1 MRLKRL
7 EIFGYK
13 SFGKKAILEF
23 NSQITSVVGPNGS
36 GKSNIAESIRFVLGE
51 QSMKSMRGKRGEDM
65 IFNGSQSAGRANRA
79 NVTIVFDNTK
89 REFSLDFDEVAI
101 GREVYRDG
109 TNQYFINGSQ
119 VRLKDVFE
127 LLAAVHIGSSGHHMI
142 SQGEADRI
150 LNANPKERREM
161 LEDALGLKIYQYK
174 RAESERRLEKTE
186 ENMKEAEAL
195 RREIAPHLR
204 FLKKQVEKINE
215 GKELRERL
223 IGVYREYLKREEIY
237 IEHKKNDIGGRRH
250 APSGELADLTIKIE
264 HARETLAGESA
275 SDDKSRRLL
284 DVEARLRGVRAR
296 HDECS
301 RTMGRTEGM
310 IEFEEKQL
318 KKKQEALEH
327 NEDIPVRLGEVEIV
341 YNDVGTELEDAER
354 SDDIGHVKWRIG
366 NARVKLAAFIQN
378 RKEAAGQK
386 SLTDEDYHEL
396 LELRNEKAKVE
407 HAMQLLNDE
416 SAQMERDYQAVK
428 GEIDEEKEKSRDT
441 ERALFEMMNRRGE
454 LQSILDRIRSEEEN
468 LNRESRRLE
477 EELGEAGILLGR
489 AVLDYSSVVLAV
501 EEVLNEPRETQESRR
516 RDIERGKIRLED
528 IGAQGGE
535 EAEKEYTE
543 TIERDIYLEKE
554 IADLVNTQQSL
565 YTLIA
570 ELNEKLDTEFKDGV
584 KKINKQFSDFF
595 TLMFGGGVAELF
607 IVKIEKRKKKDTDID
622 LSDVP
627 GEALG
632 DDGEDEDDEEGVDI
646 AVSLPHKKIKGLQML
661 SGGERALTSIALLF
675 AISQVNPPPFMVLD
689 ETDAALD
696 EANSRKYGDMIENLA
711 KLSQLMVITHNRETM
726 SRAGTLYGI
735 TMGSDAVSKVLSISF
750 EDAQAVAK

>member
-36 GKSNIAESIRFVLGE
+36 GKSNIAEAIRFVLGE

-127 LLAAVHIGSSGHHMI
+127 LLAAVHIGASGHHMI

-223 IGVYREYLKREEIY
+223 IGIYREYLKREEIY
-237 IEHKKNDIGGRRH
+237 IEHRKNDIGGRRH

-301 RTMGRTEGM
+301 RTMGRIEGM

-327 NEDIPVRLGEVEIV
+327 KEDIPIRLGDVE
-341 YNDVGTELEDAER
+341 ELESSLTQEFDIAQHSQDISVLHGVLSRVRTLVRDFINHHKAE
-354 SDDIGHVKWRIG
+354 
-366 NARVKLAAFIQN
+366 
-378 RKEAAGQK
+378 AGQK
-386 SLTDEDYHEL
+386 TLTDEDYREL
-396 LELRNEKAKVE
+396 GELKAEKAKVE
-407 HAMQLLNDE
+407 ESMQALNDE

-428 GEIDEEKEKSRDT
+428 GEIDEEKEKSRGT

-489 AVLDYSSVVLAV
+489 SVLDYSSVALAI
-501 EEVLNEPRETQESRR
+501 EEVLQEPRETQETRR
-516 RDIERGKIRLED
+516 REIERGKIRLED

-543 TIERDIYLEKE
+543 TIERDKYLENE

-570 ELNEKLDTEFKDGV
+570 ELNEKLDTEFKVGV

-627 GEALG
+627 GEAVG
-632 DDGEDEDDEEGVDI
+632 DDVEEEDDEEGVDI
-646 AVSLPHKKIKGLQML
+646 AVSLPHKKIKGLVML